1 MLRIYIS
8 ETSDIYGSASQGIE
22 ESTYK
27 LGVPGRTLYLI
38 CDFFFMNSK
47 LHCKTMEGAK
57 K

>member
-27 LGVPGRTLYLI
+27 LGVLGWTLYLI
-38 CDFFFMNSK
+38 CDFFMNSK
-47 LHCKTMEGAK
+47 LHCKSMEGAK